1 MPSQI
6 EELYESSTEYLSFMP
21 SSGYDSDEQIVI
33 LACLNLLE
41 EYYELYQSLTPEEIL
56 NRVDDDIEV
65 LTNELSTTAISN
77 INSEVALGFIE
88 ELNSYSIP
96 EDYMTPDSVVDE
108 VVILGLIAGM
118 NQLRDDLK
126 AKATYYIQY
135 RLSTVFNIDP
145 NFKRAIN
152 KISDVVGNNLFIA
165 KEAGHRQISRFVYGN
180 ETLYRWR
187 CVMDARTCTVCRA
200 LSREAP
206 KPLDEWPYDH
216 PHGRCTLEPVN
227 PTYSEDYLL
236 LLQL

>member
-33 LACLNLLE
+33 LTCLNLLE
-41 EYYELYQSLTPEEIL
+41 KYYELYQSLTPEEIL

-88 ELNSYSIP
+88 ELNSYFIP

>member
-77 INSEVALGFIE
+77 INGEVALGFIE

>member
-56 NRVDDDIEV
+56 NRVDDDIEL

-77 INSEVALGFIE
+77 ISSEVALGFIE

-152 KISDVVGNNLFIA
+152 KISDVVGNNLFVA

>member
-56 NRVDDDIEV
+56 NRVDDDIEL

-77 INSEVALGFIE
+77 INSEVTLGFIE

-145 NFKRAIN
+145 NFKRAIT